1 MKFACATAMND
12 PLHFVELARAAEA
25 HGFAAV
31 AVSDHLAF
39 PRQLESRY
47 PYTDDGLPWWD
58 PQTTPWPDPMV
69 AIAMM
74 AAATETLE
82 FFTNIY
88 VLPARHPVHVA
99 KQLSTLSVMSR
110 DRVALGVG
118 MGWMR
123 EEFELANQQ
132 FGARGRRADEAIA
145 VIRKLAAGGWQ
156 QHHGEFYDFP
166 ETTMQPEPP
175 SAPRILVGGT
185 SQRALKRAAENDGWI
200 SERQSSEEILASLD
214 WIGQRR
220 RELGKGDS
228 PFESW
233 VSPTDAFEPAAIS
246 ALGRKGV
253 TGILTMPWVLYEGR
267 EQVPLDA
274 KLSAFERYARE
285 VIQPVKGD

>member
-1 MKFACATAMND
+1 MKFAYATAMND

-25 HGFAAV
+25 YGFAAV

-39 PRQLESRY
+39 PRLLESKY
-47 PYTDDGLPWWD
+47 PYTDDGQPWWD
-58 PQTTPWPDPMV
+58 QQTTPWPDPMV

-123 EEFELANQQ
+123 EEFDLADQQ
-132 FGARGRRADEAIA
+132 FAARGRRADEAIA

-175 SAPRILVGGT
+175 AAPRILVGGT

-220 RELGKGDS
+220 RELGKADS

-233 VSPTDAFEPAAIS
+233 VSPIDAFEPAAIS
-246 ALGRKGV
+246 ALGKKGV

-267 EQVPLDA
+267 EQVALDA
-274 KLSAFERYARE
+274 KLSALERYARE
-285 VIQPVKGD
+285 VIQPVKGG

>member
-1 MKFACATAMND
+1 MND

-25 HGFAAV
+25 YGFAAV

-39 PRQLESRY
+39 PRLLESKY
-47 PYTDDGLPWWD
+47 PYTDDGQPWWD
-58 PQTTPWPDPMV
+58 QQTTPWPDPMV

-123 EEFELANQQ
+123 EEFDLADQQ
-132 FGARGRRADEAIA
+132 FAARGRRADEAIA

-175 SAPRILVGGT
+175 AAPRILVGGT

-220 RELGKGDS
+220 RELGKADS

-233 VSPTDAFEPAAIS
+233 VSPIDAFEPAAIS
-246 ALGRKGV
+246 ALGKKGV

-267 EQVPLDA
+267 EQVALDA
-274 KLSAFERYARE
+274 KLSALERYARE
-285 VIQPVKGD
+285 VIQPVKGG

>member
-1 MKFACATAMND
+1 MND

-39 PRQLESRY
+39 PRRLESKY

-58 PQTTPWPDPMV
+58 QQTTPWPDPLV

-123 EEFELANQQ
+123 EEFELADQQ
-132 FGARGRRADEAIA
+132 FAARGRRADEAIA

-175 SAPRILVGGT
+175 AAPRILVGGT

-220 RELGKGDS
+220 RELGKADS

-233 VSPTDAFEPAAIS
+233 VSPIDAFEPAAIS
-246 ALGRKGV
+246 ALGKKGV